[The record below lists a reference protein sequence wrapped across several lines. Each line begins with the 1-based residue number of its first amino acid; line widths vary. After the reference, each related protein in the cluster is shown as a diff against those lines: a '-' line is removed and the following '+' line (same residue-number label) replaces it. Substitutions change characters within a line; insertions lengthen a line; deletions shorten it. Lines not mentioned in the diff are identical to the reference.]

1 MARQSTI
8 YLFNCWF
15 LDVGHNHTVNFNNTT
30 NQFNFFMNYLKYKID
45 NCTYLRKERTLKVPK
60 YIDELNLCNY
70 CAFQN
75 SVDGKMEYFFIL
87 NKTYLSENVTELTL
101 KLDVIQ
107 TYWFEMNFTKIKS
120 HIDRQHLWRW
130 NQDGTVADYNMLEN
144 EDFEIGEYIL
154 QNRTPVYDYENKGGY
169 IVTSSDKLSTKYSG
183 GSGGSTDPS
192 IGNPST
198 LYKEGYVSM
207 YGLWFIKQGEGFSAT
222 PYNLGDGTY
231 TIGYGTTSEYDP
243 DHYAQLAPEC
253 TEQQASEV
261 LGDSL
266 YNNYSKQVYNT
277 FVNYGYNM
285 DNMKQNEFDAFC
297 SFYYNTGQLSS
308 KSIFTKYINGDSKES
323 IAEVWKTTV
332 IMAGTQFEQG
342 LRNRREAEAN
352 VFLNADY
359 NYKEIPNLNGGTIT
373 DNNGMGYIPPPYNR
387 AEQAT
392 SEIRQ
397 NIINSALKL
406 IGLPYVYGGNYPPL
420 GNSSGT
426 DCSGL
431 CQWAYNDNGIKISR
445 TTFTQIKE
453 GKEITLEECK
463 PGDLVFTRGNSDNG
477 HVVMFYRFND
487 DGTIHVIEAK
497 QTGTDIMENDRTPNS
512 DYRYRNLLGD

>member
-1 MARQSTI
+1 MPRISNVFYCSI
-8 YLFNCWF
+8 PE
-15 LDVGHNHTVNFNNTT
+15 LDINYNNTVNFKNST
-30 NQFNFFMNYLKYKID
+30 NQINWFMSKAKYSMTD
-45 NCTYLRKERTLKVPK
+45 CTYLRKERSLTIDK
-60 YIDELNLCNY
+60 YIDDCMNYNY
-70 CAFQN
+70 CMWN
-75 SVDGKMEYFFIL
+75 NGTRWEYFFII
-87 NKTYLSENVTELTL
+87 NKEYVTENSTKLTL
-101 KLDVIQ
+101 KLDVLQ
-107 TYWFEMNFTKIKS
+107 TYYFDINFSRMESFIERE
-120 HIDRQHLWRW
+120 HAFRFDNNGDVQLD
-130 NQDGTVADYNMLEN
+130 NLLEP
-144 EDFEIGEYIL
+144 EDLEVGELKVQSIT
-154 QNRTPVYDYENKGGY
+154 NAYDYTNKGCY
-169 IVTSSDKLSTKYSG
+169 FLTSSTRLGMINGGSSG
-183 GSGGSTDPS
+183 GSSSGGQ
-192 IGNPST
+192 ST
-198 LYKEGYVSM
+198 LYKDGYVSAN
-207 YGLWFIKQGEGFSAT
+207 GLWFIKQTEGFSAT

-266 YNNYSKQVYNT
+266 YNNYSKHVYNT

-308 KSIFTKYINGDSKES
+308 KTIFTKFINGDSKES
-323 IAEVWKTTV
+323 IAEVWKETV

-342 LRNRREAEAN
+342 LRNRRKAEAN

-373 DNNGMGYIPPPYNR
+373 DNNGMGYIPAPYNR
-387 AEQAT
+387 VEQAT
-392 SEIRQ
+392 SDIRQ
-397 NIINSALKL
+397 NIINSAKKL

-431 CQWAYNDNGIKISR
+431 CQWAYHDNGINISR
-445 TTFTQIKE
+445 TTYTQINE

-463 PGDLVFTRGNSDNG
+463 PGDLVFTRGKSDNG

-497 QTGTDIMENDRTPNS
+497 QTGTDIMENDRTPTS